1 MGRFLGKYADK
12 GRFTMICLV
21 TAGLIHASLSF
32 VSIAYAAHYNATVT
46 GYAFGLYGAA
56 GVRLE
61 QWHFAN
67 HPPGT
72 MCGGQRDSSGDW
84 PWGTRIQMDNPVM
97 QHDAINNAYYESD
110 FYLYDN
116 TTESPVANSPSKG
129 MTLSTSCPCLFS
141 PVFQP
146 RSASLAGCQRILGVG
161 SPQFIGAVL
170 SCYLGH
176 PKMR

>member
-12 GRFTMICLV
+12 AQFIMICLV
-21 TAGLIHASLSF
+21 TAGLVYASLSF
-32 VSIAYAAHYNATVT
+32 VSTAYAAHYNATVT

-56 GVRLE
+56 GVKLQ

-84 PWGTRIQMDNPVM
+84 PWGTRIHMDNSVM
-97 QHDAINNAYYESD
+97 QHDAVNNAYYRSN

-116 TTESPVANSPSKG
+116 GDPQCQKGLNWADLHFGRYYQWMWSSCCCPGTPNPVCEPGWNGVDNCQDAINFG
-129 MTLSTSCPCLFS
+129 
-141 PVFQP
+141 
-146 RSASLAGCQRILGVG
+146 SAVRG
-161 SPQFIGAVL
+161 
-170 SCYLGH
+170 YT
-176 PKMR
+176 K